1 MWISTTKYVKSMN
14 RTRNLLYALGLAG
27 LASIPTHAASV
38 ETQGFLKYECWFP
51 PLRDSTLTG
60 TAVSVLTSDPNY
72 PATPDMTSYV
82 AGWNSRFVFPD
93 DTHEQYGARITGWIT
108 PTVTGDYNFFTSSDD
123 ASELWISTD
132 STEANLALVA
142 AETGCCNAFQEPG
155 AAQTTATPLH
165 MVAGQ
170 KYYIQSLHKEGTGGD
185 YVQVAWR
192 ASTDTTPAASLSP
205 VVGMVLSSM
214 ADNTGA
220 SVTINQQPQAVSTPE
235 NTAATFTIDA
245 TGVTPYKQYTS
256 GGTPAQGG
264 AVPLG
269 TTNNLPP
276 FYQWFTNGVPV
287 PGANATNFTIPW
299 PKKALDGGKKVKCYV
314 AVPGVPTYSSEVTLT
329 VTDDTT
335 PPTIA
340 NVTSDMTFTHV
351 LVKFSEPVSDT
362 ALTASNY
369 TMDGGITVSSVSR
382 IDLLT
387 VQLTTSK
394 LTDSTTYNLTVNN
407 VQDTATPA
415 NTIAANS
422 KFTFRSFVFM
432 QGAILHKFWS
442 GISGGGTNDLFNNSR
457 YPNNPSFATVEP
469 RFEYP
474 PNGGNEAGDN
484 YDNTL
489 ETFFV
494 APANGNYVF
503 FTSSDDYSWLYL
515 STDDNPANKHLIAQE
530 TGWSNPRQWVAVG
543 SGDVTAKRSD
553 TFANIDWP
561 TYNTITLQ
569 ANKRYYLLDVH
580 HEGGG
585 GDNVSATYK
594 METDADPANGDV
606 TKLTGSVVGYF
617 FDPNGA
623 SVSFTQQPS
632 DAAVLQN
639 TTATFSG
646 LATGTSTYGTNV
658 SYQWQAM
665 PSGSSTWTNIT
676 AAGGTTT
683 SYTTPLLGL
692 SDNGTKYQLIA
703 TVPTLSQTSQVATL
717 TVNVDPNPPT
727 VISAG
732 VIKGSTYVGVAF
744 NKLMDPTTAATAANY
759 TVNGATP
766 TAASLHTV
774 LVPGGSG
781 GWVVQLTVASAI
793 NSAPTVTVKNVKD
806 LAGNAVVGTATV
818 TAALSTMQDQDVG
831 TVGTDPLLPGYAFAY
846 GTNAF
851 VVAGGGS
858 DIWNNADACHF
869 VYQSFTGP
877 FDIRM
882 RVQGMNAR
890 WTDPDPTATDSDD
903 TWAKT
908 ELMVRETTDAGSRHN
923 SLCVTRTTGENAIEE
938 QWRDISNNGCGNL
951 RVLTPV
957 PYPNAWVR
965 LTRTND
971 TSGQL
976 TSTVTI
982 YCSKDGVNWN
992 LITPASHTTPVAD
1005 QINDT
1010 VNFPSTVLVG
1020 IAVTRHNNIA
1030 LGNLAEGLVD
1040 NFSVQTYVPVVDPQL
1055 KVATDST
1062 GKVTIT
1068 WAAGTL
1074 VASPTVKGAYT
1085 PVTGATSPYVV
1096 TPTAGTTMFYQVTQ

>member
-1 MWISTTKYVKSMN
+1 MN
-14 RTRNLLYALGLAG
+14 KTRNLLYALGLAG
-27 LASIPTHAASV
+27 LASIPTQAASV

-51 PLRDSTLTG
+51 PLRDSTATG

-93 DTHEQYGARITGWIT
+93 DSHEQYGDRITGWIT
-108 PTVTGDYNFFTSSDD
+108 PTVTGDYNFFIRSDD

-142 AETGCCNAFQEPG
+142 AETGCCNPFLEPG

-165 MVAGQ
+165 LVAGQ
-170 KYYIQSLHKEGTGGD
+170 KYYIQSLHKEGGGGD

-192 ASTDTTPAASLSP
+192 LSTDTTPAASLSP
-205 VVGMVLSSM
+205 IGGMVLSSM

-220 SVTINQQPQAVSTPE
+220 SVTINQQPQAISTPE

-269 TTNNLPP
+269 TTNNLAP

-287 PGANATNFTIPW
+287 AGANGTNYTILW
-299 PKKALDGGKKVKCYV
+299 PKKAADGGKKVKCYV

-432 QGAILHKFWS
+432 QGAILHKYWDN
-442 GISGGGTNDLFNNSR
+442 ISGGGTNDLFNDSR
-457 YPNNPSFATVEP
+457 YPNNPTFTTVEP
-469 RFEYP
+469 MFEYP
-474 PNGGNEAGDN
+474 PNGGNGVADN

-489 ETFFV
+489 ETYFV
-494 APANGNYVF
+494 PPVNGNYVF
-503 FTSSDDYSWLYL
+503 FTCSDDYSWLYL
-515 STDDNPANKHLIAQE
+515 STDDNPANKHLIAEE
-530 TGWSNPRQWVAVG
+530 TGWSNSRQWVAVG
-543 SGDVTAKRSD
+543 SGDATAKRSD
-553 TFANIDWP
+553 QFANIDWP

-585 GDNVSATYK
+585 GDNVEATYK
-594 METDADPANGDV
+594 MDTDPDPNNGDAP
-606 TKLTGSVVGYF
+606 KLTGSVVGFF

-623 SVSFTQQPS
+623 SLTWVSQPQNVS
-632 DAAVLQN
+632 AVQNTSAVL
-639 TTATFSG
+639 SG
-646 LATGTSTYGTNV
+646 LATGTSAYGTNV
-658 SYQWQAM
+658 TYQWQAM
-665 PSGSSTWTNIT
+665 PSGGTVWTNVSGAS
-676 AAGGTTT
+676 AA
-683 SYTTPLLGL
+683 SYTTPLLPL
-692 SDNGTKYQLIA
+692 SYNGTKYQLIA
-703 TVPTLSQTSQVATL
+703 MVPTLSQTSQVATL
-717 TVNVDPNPPT
+717 TVTADTTAPKIV
-727 VISAG
+727 SSG
-732 VIKGSTYVGVAF
+732 VLKGSSYVGLVFDKFLDQASAE
-744 NKLMDPTTAATAANY
+744 TTGNYTVSGATVTAAN
-759 TVNGATP
+759 
-766 TAASLHTV
+766 LHKV
-774 LVPGGSG
+774 LGPGGTN
-781 GWVVQLTVASAI
+781 GWVVTLTVANPL
-793 NSAPTVTVKNVKD
+793 NSAPTVTVNGVKD
-806 LAGNAVVGTATV
+806 LAGNAISSTTVTPVLDSTMTSMDVGTAG
-818 TAALSTMQDQDVG
+818 S
-831 TVGTDPLLPGYAFAY
+831 DPLQAGYAVCI
-846 GTNAF
+846 GTNAYL
-851 VVAGGGS
+851 VAGGGH
-858 DIWNNADACHF
+858 DIWDNADGF
-869 VYQSFTGP
+869 QFLYKSFTGP
-877 FDIRM
+877 FDLRM
-882 RVQGMNAR
+882 RVQGMNPR
-890 WTDPDPTATDSDD
+890 WVNPDGSGTGNDG

-923 SLCVTRTTGENAIEE
+923 SLCVTRADGENAVEE
-938 QWRDISNNGCGNL
+938 QWRDVSNQGCGNN
-951 RVLTPV
+951 RVLQGEPF
-957 PYPNAWVR
+957 PNMWVR
-965 LTRTND
+965 LVRPDATTGAI
-971 TSGQL
+971 TIY
-976 TSTVTI
+976 TSTN
-982 YCSKDGVNWN
+982 GVNWD
-992 LITPASHTTPVAD
+992 LTTPATHTTPVAD
-1005 QINDT
+1005 QINDM

-1020 IAVTRHNNIA
+1020 IGVTRHNNITD
-1030 LGNLAEGLVD
+1030 GYLAEGIVD
-1040 NFSVQTYVPVVDPQL
+1040 NFSVQTYVPYVDPQL

-1062 GKVTIT
+1062 GKVTIS

-1074 VASPTVKGAYT
+1074 VASPTVKGTYT

-1096 TPTAGTTMFYQVTQ
+1096 TPTAGTTMFYQVKQ